1 MSPLSVSKMDPHT
14 CCLTNLGNDFT
25 TCCSP
30 NGALCVLIHMRRT
43 LQKLVGLTFLLVMNG
58 FPFYAYKMF
67 ATKEEVIYAI
77 CTDKTEVARINPADP
92 SNPAVTPNRKG
103 YGSRGSVRN

>member
-1 MSPLSVSKMDPHT
+1 M
-14 CCLTNLGNDFT
+14 
-25 TCCSP
+25 
-30 NGALCVLIHMRRT
+30 LIHMRRT

-67 ATKEEVIYAI
+67 ATKGEEVIYAI
-77 CTDKTEVARINPADP
+77 CTDKTEPADP

>member
-1 MSPLSVSKMDPHT
+1 M
-14 CCLTNLGNDFT
+14 
-25 TCCSP
+25 
-30 NGALCVLIHMRRT
+30 LIHMRRT

-67 ATKEEVIYAI
+67 ATKGEEVIYAI
-77 CTDKTEVARINPADP
+77 CTDKTEVARTNPADP